1 MTSAALTTRITVVA
15 VAVVQR
21 GVGVEDGGPEVGVEV
36 EEDGAAV
43 RTLVVTTPTTT
54 VATMEAA
61 AGVVQLGEEAPGA
74 PDARPR

>member
-1 MTSAALTTRITVVA
+1 MA
-15 VAVVQR
+15 VAAVRR
-21 GVGVEDGGPEVGVEV
+21 GVGVEDGGPEEDVGV

-43 RTLVVTTPTTT
+43 RTLVATTPTTT